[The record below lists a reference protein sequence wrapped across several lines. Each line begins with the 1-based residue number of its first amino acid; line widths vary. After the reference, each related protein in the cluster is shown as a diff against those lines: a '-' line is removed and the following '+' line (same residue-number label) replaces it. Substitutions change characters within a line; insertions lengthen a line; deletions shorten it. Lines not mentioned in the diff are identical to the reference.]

1 MAVPYHLV
9 HAFLDKP
16 EAITGVYLQY
26 YFRPL
31 SGVCGLAFIKTALA
45 LSAVLG
51 RESKLLG

>member
-1 MAVPYHLV
+1 MAVPHHLV

-31 SGVCGLAFIKTALA
+31 SRVCDLAFIKMALA

-51 RESKLLG
+51 RESK